1 MKRSFAILLMTF
13 SVLLADRKVDLSNY
27 RLFVTQVDPDSHYF
41 ALSNNLVFGIPET
54 RWATQP
60 LPKVGDEVYIGSS
73 PQWVEGPKMGGF
85 DMRFVKDSEK
95 KLFSVAIVEEYK
107 TSDLSYVASKR
118 VEVEPAGWI
127 SPSIYRDA
135 ILLSDG
141 SIWIKIKRGRALFK
155 PNARVFV
162 SKQKEGDYLIIDLD
176 QLDYSWE
183 RKLQKVMAW
192 RRFERV
198 MPWSPS
204 SDYTQ
209 GISKFGF

>member
-1 MKRSFAILLMTF
+1 VKRFFAMLLMAF
-13 SVLLADRKVDLSNY
+13 SVLLADPEVDLNKY
-27 RLFVTQVDPDSHYF
+27 RLFVTQVDPASHCF
-41 ALSNNLVFGIPET
+41 ALSNKLVFGIPET

-73 PQWVEGPKMGGF
+73 PQWVEGSKMGGF
-85 DMRFVKDSEK
+85 DMCFVKDSEK
-95 KLFSVAIVEEYK
+95 KPFSVAIVEQYK

-127 SPSIYRDA
+127 APAIYRDA

-141 SIWIKIKRGRALFK
+141 SIWIKIKRGATLFK

-176 QLDYSWE
+176 KLDYSWE
-183 RKLQKVMAW
+183 RKAQKVMAW

-198 MPWSPS
+198 KPWSPPP
-204 SDYTQ
+204 D
-209 GISKFGF
+209 